1 MSYPRTTV
9 LRMTEQ
15 TALERIKQDLL
26 GLADFAYERLRSRV
40 EGLTDEEYFWEPA
53 PGCWSVRPAGDGTFS
68 FDGAGAGHVEPAPL
82 TTIAWRMAH
91 LIYLLA
97 GERNAT
103 WIAVTPMGSLDR
115 KGEPGIATEAI
126 EQLEQSYALF
136 RRHVA
141 AADPDG
147 LTQPMG
153 PVAGIWGED
162 TRAAFV
168 LHELDELIHHG
179 AEVAALR
186 DLYRAMR
193 PHSSGT

>member
-1 MSYPRTTV
+1 
-9 LRMTEQ
+9 MTEQ
-15 TALERIKQDLL
+15 TALERVKQDLL
-26 GLADFAYERLRSRV
+26 GLADFAYERLRRRV
-40 EGLTDEEYFWEPA
+40 DGLTDEEYFWEPA
-53 PGCWSVRPAGDGTFS
+53 PGCWSVRPAGNGTFR
-68 FDGAGAGHVEPAPL
+68 FEGAGAGRVEPAPL

-91 LIYLLA
+91 LIDLMA

-103 WIAVTPMGSLDR
+103 WIAVTPLGGLDR
-115 KGEPGIATEAI
+115 DGEPGTAAEAI
-126 EQLEQSYALF
+126 DQLERAYALF
-136 RRHVA
+136 RKHVA
-141 AADPDG
+141 AADADG

-153 PVAGIWGED
+153 PVAGRWGEE

-193 PHSSGT
+193 PHPPGT